1 MLPGMD
7 ELAEKRRGAGDAPGE
22 GSRATVEAPRE
33 TAEPPLPPA
42 HRILEIAIRDYA
54 LGFPE
59 ERDPAVE
66 SAQFPDMVSIYRSLV
81 NGHFPPTQSEF
92 ADDVARRVRSTQ
104 PGLRRSAVFARAC
117 RTYPSFV
124 RQHHAVLALREH
136 FPVVSWDRWLDQLQ
150 GVDMLVV
157 DARGLA
163 AGVAL
168 STETAKA
175 RDWSAVKDVRHARP
189 AIPIFEYYVEKHQYR
204 SGPFWLHDPE
214 ILLAGVR
221 EKLQENI
228 TGTLAALEIEAGDV
242 YHVAERR
249 AKCSRQD
256 FEAGVRGAVAYIK
269 QRLLDRVGR

>member
-1 MLPGMD
+1 MS
-7 ELAEKRRGAGDAPGE
+7 AAPE
-22 GSRATVEAPRE
+22 
-33 TAEPPLPPA
+33 LPPP
-42 HRILEIAIRDYA
+42 HRLLEVAIRDYA
-54 LGFPE
+54 LWLPE
-59 ERDPAVE
+59 ERDPQVE
-66 SAQFPDMVSIYRSLV
+66 SAAFPDMVSIYRGLV
-81 NGHFPPTQSEF
+81 SGYFPPPQAEF
-92 ADDVARRVRSTQ
+92 AEEVARRVRGH
-104 PGLRRSAVFARAC
+104 PRSAVIARAC
-117 RTYPSFV
+117 RAYPSFV

-168 STETAKA
+168 STETTKA

-189 AIPIFEYYVEKHQYR
+189 AIPIFEAYVGKREHR
-204 SGPFWLHDPE
+204 SGPFWLHDPDL
-214 ILLAGVR
+214 LLAGVQ

-242 YHVAERR
+242 YRVAERR

-269 QRLLDRVGR
+269 QRLLDRVSG

>member
-1 MLPGMD
+1 MLPGM
-7 ELAEKRRGAGDAPGE
+7 EGVAQAGKASARREGPEPANGPAG
-22 GSRATVEAPRE
+22 
-33 TAEPPLPPA
+33 PPLPPA

-54 LGFPE
+54 LDFPE

-66 SAQFPDMVSIYRSLV
+66 SAQFPDMVSVYRSLV

-124 RQHHAVLALREH
+124 RQHHAVLTLREH

-168 STETAKA
+168 STETTKA

-204 SGPFWLHDPE
+204 SGAFWLHDPAV
-214 ILLAGVR
+214 LLAGVQ
-221 EKLQENI
+221 EKLEENI

-242 YHVAERR
+242 YRVSVRR
-249 AKCSRQD
+249 PKCSRQD
-256 FEAGVRGAVAYIK
+256 FEAGVKGAVAYIR
-269 QRLLDRVGR
+269 QRLLDRVAR

>member
-7 ELAEKRRGAGDAPGE
+7 DAATRVVAEP
-22 GSRATVEAPRE
+22 PRVA
-33 TAEPPLPPA
+33 AEPPLPPA

-54 LGFPE
+54 LDFPD

-66 SAQFPDMVSIYRSLV
+66 AAQFPDMVSIYRSLV

-92 ADDVARRVRSTQ
+92 ADDVARRVRTTQ

-124 RQHHAVLALREH
+124 RQHHAVLTLREH

-168 STETAKA
+168 STETGKA
-175 RDWSAVKDVRHARP
+175 RDWSAVKDARHARP
-189 AIPIFEYYVEKHQYR
+189 AIPIFEYYVEKNQYR
-204 SGPFWLHDPE
+204 SGPFWLHDPD

-221 EKLQENI
+221 EKLEENI
-228 TGTLAALEIEAGDV
+228 SGTLAALEIEAGDV
-242 YHVAERR
+242 YRVAERR

-269 QRLLDRVGR
+269 QRLLDRVAR

>member
-1 MLPGMD
+1 MLPGLD
-7 ELAEKRRGAGDAPGE
+7 EVERKHQAP
-22 GSRATVEAPRE
+22 SAPRRD
-33 TAEPPLPPA
+33 AEPVLPPA
-42 HRILEIAIRDYA
+42 HRILEVAIRDYA
-54 LGFPE
+54 LDFPKDQ
-59 ERDPAVE
+59 DPAVE
-66 SAQFPDMVSIYRSLV
+66 SAQFPDMVSIYRSMV
-81 NGHFPPTQSEF
+81 NGPFPATQSEF
-92 ADDVARRVRSTQ
+92 AEEVERRVLSRL
-104 PGLRRSAVFARAC
+104 PGLRRAAVRARAC

-168 STETAKA
+168 STETTRA
-175 RDWSAVKDVRHARP
+175 RDWSVIKDGRHARP

-204 SGPFWLHDPE
+204 SGPFWLHDPA

-221 EKLQENI
+221 EKLEENI
-228 TGTLAALEIEAGDV
+228 SLTLSALEIEAGDV
-242 YHVAERR
+242 YRVAERR

-269 QRLLDRVGR
+269 ARLLASVAR

>member
-1 MLPGMD
+1 MLTTDGN
-7 ELAEKRRGAGDAPGE
+7 AEA
-22 GSRATVEAPRE
+22 
-33 TAEPPLPPA
+33 PLPPP

-54 LGFPE
+54 LDFPD
-59 ERDPAVE
+59 ERDPSVE
-66 SAQFPDMVSIYRSLV
+66 AAPFPDMVSVYRSLV
-81 NGHFPPTQSEF
+81 DGHFPPTQSEF
-92 ADDVARRVRSTQ
+92 AEDVARRLRSTL
-104 PGLRRSAVFARAC
+104 PGLRHSAVFARAC

-124 RQHHAVLALREH
+124 RQHHAVLVLREQ

-168 STETAKA
+168 STETTTA
-175 RDWSAVKDVRHARP
+175 RDWSTVKDVRHARP
-189 AIPIFEYYVEKHQYR
+189 AIPIYEAYVGVREYR
-204 SGPFWLHDPE
+204 SGPFWLHDPAR
-214 ILLAGVR
+214 LLAGVQ

-242 YHVAERR
+242 YRVAERR
-249 AKCSRQD
+249 PKCSRQD

-269 QRLLDRVGR
+269 QRMLESVTR